1 MKARYIVVNGLVY
14 DTKRERVVYDWRDDF
29 KTSKTPI
36 RKTYAFGKKIR
47 TNPTKKYKFPQSVIM
62 GWCYAMD
69 CQFTNNKR
77 VACKLANV
85 I

>member
-1 MKARYIVVNGLVY
+1 MERYIVVSGLVY
-14 DTKRERVVYDWRDDF
+14 DTKRGYVIYDWRDDF
-29 KTSKTPI
+29 KTSIPI
-36 RKTYAFGKKIR
+36 KKSYAFGRKIKR
-47 TNPTKKYKFPQSVIM
+47 NPTKKYKFPQSVIM

-69 CQFTNNKR
+69 SQTTNSKK